1 MMVIMA
7 NRYSIADIVSEI
19 NNVAYNKFKA
29 NAFMH
34 WYYKFGIAKGDFE
47 NTFLIMDNIVE
58 NYNSLKWFLYNSI
71 TFKKKQYSTN
81 NRKFN

>member
-1 MMVIMA
+1 MA

-34 WYYKFGIAKGDFE
+34 WYYKFGIEKGDFE
-47 NTFLIMDNIVE
+47 NAFLIMDNIVE
-58 NYNSLKWFLYNSI
+58 N
-71 TFKKKQYSTN
+71 
-81 NRKFN
+81 